1 MINSLYIKNYRI
13 FKELHINKFAKV
25 NLIIGK
31 NNVGK
36 TSLLEAIMLLVSNKN
51 MIYNIF
57 QILSHRKE
65 FLDTNLKTQ
74 KLLEILTTL
83 FHNQNVSNESIFISV
98 NEQQAY
104 SIYLTDQAPTLII
117 KQADKI
123 IEKILLSEI
132 PQRLDSVTNND
143 TNIAFVKA
151 NIPESSESLSQTW
164 GKIALSDKEEYI
176 IDAIKII
183 DDKIERFAFIDDAI
197 HLKKAIVKLRDT
209 KQPVSLNSMG
219 DGINQI
225 LRTILALVRCE
236 NGYLLIDEFATGL
249 HWSVQMAF
257 WKMIFQLSQKLNIQI
272 FATTHSLDTLTA
284 FQEIAKSE
292 NYNSEAAVIKLQSK
306 KNKIKAI
313 HFKVQ
318 DIMIAVEQN
327 IEVR

>member
-83 FHNQNVSNESIFISV
+83 FHNRDVSDEFFIGLNEP
-98 NEQQAY
+98 EAY
-104 SIYLTDQAPTLII
+104 SIYLTNQPPTLII

-123 IEKILLSEI
+123 IDKILLSEI
-132 PQRLDSVTNND
+132 QQRLDSVINNE

-183 DDKIERFAFIDDAI
+183 DDKIERFAFIDDTI

-313 HFKVQ
+313 HFKMQ

>member
-13 FKELHINKFAKV
+13 FKEIHIDQFAKV

-36 TSLLEAIMLLVSNKN
+36 TSLLEAIMLSTSKKN
-51 MIYNIF
+51 IIYNIF
-57 QILSHRKE
+57 QILNYRKE

-83 FHNQNVSNESIFISV
+83 FHNQNISNESIFIGV
-98 NEQQAY
+98 NEQQAD

-123 IEKILLSEI
+123 IEKILLSGI
-132 PQRLDSVTNND
+132 PQRLDSVINNE

-183 DDKIERFAFIDDAI
+183 DDKIERFAFIDDSVY
-197 HLKKAIVKLRDT
+197 LKKAIVKLRDS

-292 NYNSEAAVIKLQSK
+292 NYNNEAAVIKLQSK

>member
-1 MINSLYIKNYRI
+1 
-13 FKELHINKFAKV
+13 
-25 NLIIGK
+25 
-31 NNVGK
+31 
-36 TSLLEAIMLLVSNKN
+36 
-51 MIYNIF
+51 
-57 QILSHRKE
+57 
-65 FLDTNLKTQ
+65 
-74 KLLEILTTL
+74 
-83 FHNQNVSNESIFISV
+83 
-98 NEQQAY
+98 
-104 SIYLTDQAPTLII
+104 
-117 KQADKI
+117 
-123 IEKILLSEI
+123 
-132 PQRLDSVTNND
+132 
-143 TNIAFVKA
+143 
-151 NIPESSESLSQTW
+151 
-164 GKIALSDKEEYI
+164 
-176 IDAIKII
+176 
-183 DDKIERFAFIDDAI
+183 
-197 HLKKAIVKLRDT
+197 
-209 KQPVSLNSMG
+209 MG

-318 DIMIAVEQN
+318 DIMTAVEQN